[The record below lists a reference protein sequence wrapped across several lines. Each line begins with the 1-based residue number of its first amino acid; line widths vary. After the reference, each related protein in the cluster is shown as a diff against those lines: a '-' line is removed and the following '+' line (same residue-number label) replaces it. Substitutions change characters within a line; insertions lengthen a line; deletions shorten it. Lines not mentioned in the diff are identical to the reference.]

1 MTFQIPRPEWVS
13 DRLIEERGEHAGFQ
27 MFTREGNDAVA
38 EMLTGIFNAADA
50 RPHVGR
56 DGIIDTVR
64 TGISGVRRYH
74 PEVHDTEPEH
84 AITDALNAFLSE
96 RGFAQVNREELFS

>member
-13 DRLIEERGEHAGFQ
+13 DTLVEDRGEHAGFQ
-27 MFTREGNDAVA
+27 MFTRAGNDACAALVLGVA
-38 EMLTGIFNAADA
+38 KVADNTLLMRGAIIERIQHGVADVA
-50 RPHVGR
+50 RE
-56 DGIIDTVR
+56 
-64 TGISGVRRYH
+64 H
-74 PEVHDTEPEH
+74 PEIHDTEPEW

>member
-1 MTFQIPRPEWVS
+1 MTFTIPRPEWVS
-13 DRLIEERGEHAGFQ
+13 DRLIADRGEHAGFQ
-27 MFTREGNDAVA
+27 MFDREGNNAVGTLLLHVTGEADRLDAQ
-38 EMLTGIFNAADA
+38 
-50 RPHVGR
+50 RPA
-56 DGIIDTVR
+56 IIDALR
-64 TGISGVRRYH
+64 NGVREVAVRF